1 MKVKALIE
9 LLQRQNPE
17 SLVVISDKMVF
28 VRVGL
33 LRALR
38 LDDIEEVQLG
48 EVTED
53 DGSWLCEWGEPSL
66 ECEGPLA
73 GLLVG
78 PR

>member
-1 MKVKALIE
+1 MKVKALIAF
-9 LLQRQNPE
+9 LLLQNPE
-17 SLVVISDKMVF
+17 SRVVISDKTDY

-33 LRALR
+33 IRPLR
-38 LDDIEEVQLG
+38 LGDIEEVQLG

-53 DGSWLCEWGEPSL
+53 NDSWLCEWGEPSL